1 MTEKSYLQR
10 RLEMKLGIKTSTD
23 ASASAKGAKIDD
35 PGKKVQTNAKAPTAR
50 KTPAKPSKP
59 AGKPGKYKRMKT
71 ATKKRARQNLKYT
84 KVKKKFLQDHP
95 TCMAQLEGCTGVATD
110 LHHIGGRTGE
120 NLLKVEDFAA
130 LCRNCHDIIHKKM
143 SAEQAKKIGMK
154 K

>member
-1 MTEKSYLQR
+1 MTELTYLQR
-10 RLEMKLGIKTSTD
+10 RLALKNGQIQSTD
-23 ASASAKGAKIDD
+23 APKVAKSEDKPSGGKKAAKEPDSAKS
-35 PGKKVQTNAKAPTAR
+35 PP
-50 KTPAKPSKP
+50 KPSKP

-71 ATKKRARQNLKYT
+71 ATKKRARQNSKYT
-84 KVKKKFLQDHP
+84 KVKKKFLQQNP
-95 TCMAQLEGCTGVATD
+95 TCQAQLEGCTGVATD